1 MGAVDWTGAGP
12 QTWSFGV
19 EAAGS
24 IVDGNRIDLCLLV
37 ALVGQVVDWPGAEGM
52 VWQLRPRDLAHH
64 S

>member
-12 QTWSFGV
+12 QTWNFGV

-24 IVDGNRIDLCLLV
+24 IVDGNRINLCLLV
-37 ALVGQVVDWPGAEGM
+37 ALVGLVVDWPEVEGT
-52 VWQLRPRDLAHH
+52 VLQPRPRDLAHH